1 MINDRLRDIYQSNF
15 EKAVSGVFGKVEYGD
30 KYFEIAT
37 QAQINAERFAAYKA
51 YQVTEQLK
59 ALDTKSDKFDEQ
71 AKGVINTFNRYQTTE
86 YNTMMSR
93 SRTAR
98 QWQQFQENKE
108 LYPNIMWLPSRS
120 AHQREEHQ
128 AYYYHIW
135 TKDDPFWDENQ
146 PGNEY
151 NCKCDWTE
159 TDKEPTDNEDIEP
172 VTPSPGL
179 NGNPGDEGELITDDH
194 PYIDDAPDQLEDT
207 VSNMLRND
215 YRNEAYSLVGKEVSN
230 EIDGD
235 KINIEITK
243 SGIKHMAGDFDENR
257 NFKNALLPIIDDI
270 IKSAKYVAS
279 AENYN
284 FVDQMT
290 KQYHYFEFNVLG
302 RKGYINVAED
312 VNGKYRFHAYR
323 DRLAKK
329 RK

>member
-1 MINDRLRDIYQSNF
+1 MYQSNF

-30 KYFEIAT
+30 KYFDIAT

-86 YNTMMSR
+86 YNTMMAR

-135 TKDDPFWDENQ
+135 PKDDPFWDENQ

-159 TDKEPTDNEDIEP
+159 TDKDPTDNGDIEP
-172 VTPSPGL
+172 VAPSPGL

-194 PYIDDAPDQLEDT
+194 PYINSAPDEIEPE
-207 VSNMLRND
+207 VYREIRND
-215 YRNEAYSLVGKEVSN
+215 TRNEAILFLSGKMIPQTIIEN
-230 EIDGD
+230 GIERDI
-235 KINIEITK
+235 KIEITTK
-243 SGIKHMAGDFDENR
+243 GIKHMAGDFDENKP
-257 NFKNALLPIIDDI
+257 FKNALMPHLDEIIS
-270 IKSAKYVAS
+270 KSTYVKPAP
-279 AENYN
+279 NYHFTN
-284 FVDQMT
+284 TMV
-290 KQYHYFEFNVLG
+290 KGYHYYEFDILN
-302 RKGYINVAED
+302 RKGYLNIEED
-312 VNGKYRFHAYR
+312 IAGNFRFHAYTDKLR
-323 DRLAKK
+323 AK